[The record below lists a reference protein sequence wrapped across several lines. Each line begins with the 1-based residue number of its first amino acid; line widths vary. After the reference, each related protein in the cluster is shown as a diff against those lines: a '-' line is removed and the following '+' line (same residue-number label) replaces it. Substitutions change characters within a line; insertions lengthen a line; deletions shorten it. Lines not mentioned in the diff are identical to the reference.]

1 MAKDVINDS
10 TLKVVAVGN
19 AISEEQIAKAQTQ
32 MNKYS
37 GLKGI
42 HLEIIQGM
50 QPDSLIAL
58 EEEMGFIRPN
68 AQNKVSLIQ
77 EQSLEIEKL
86 KEAVTNYQRYDK
98 ATKVLRPEIKTL
110 YPNVRSLTL
119 TPVKEMPIDTLPP
132 RKYVLALVKFAP
144 NYKQSESERQ
154 RMKEWLRA
162 RTNSDSLVLVTTK

>member
-1 MAKDVINDS
+1 
-10 TLKVVAVGN
+10 
-19 AISEEQIAKAQTQ
+19 
-32 MNKYS
+32 
-37 GLKGI
+37 
-42 HLEIIQGM
+42 M

-68 AQNKVSLIQ
+68 TQDKVSLIQ

-144 NYKQSESERQ
+144 KYKQSESERQ

>member
-1 MAKDVINDS
+1 
-10 TLKVVAVGN
+10 
-19 AISEEQIAKAQTQ
+19 
-32 MNKYS
+32 
-37 GLKGI
+37 
-42 HLEIIQGM
+42 
-50 QPDSLIAL
+50 
-58 EEEMGFIRPN
+58 MGFIRPN
-68 AQNKVSLIQ
+68 TQDKVSLIQ

-144 NYKQSESERQ
+144 KYKQSESERQ